1 MRKTQ
6 VKEHLNGE
14 RNSRERGNAPGCQ
27 DGHFRDGA
35 QIPAEDAVNPPLF
48 FLSSFDCFIVF
59 LFLCSN
65 VFPFL
70 LTSEFLVL
78 LFSLSG

>member
-1 MRKTQ
+1 MPPVARTGIFMKT
-6 VKEHLNGE
+6 V
-14 RNSRERGNAPGCQ
+14 A
-27 DGHFRDGA
+27 FRDGA

-48 FLSSFDCFIVF
+48 FLFSFDCFIVF
-59 LFLCSN
+59 LFPCSN

>member
-1 MRKTQ
+1 MPPVARTGIFMKT
-6 VKEHLNGE
+6 V
-14 RNSRERGNAPGCQ
+14 A
-27 DGHFRDGA
+27 FRDGA